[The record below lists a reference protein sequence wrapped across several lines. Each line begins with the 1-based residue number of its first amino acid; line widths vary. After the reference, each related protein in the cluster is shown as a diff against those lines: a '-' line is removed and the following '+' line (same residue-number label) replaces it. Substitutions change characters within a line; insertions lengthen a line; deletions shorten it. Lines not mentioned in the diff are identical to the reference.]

1 MLGQGNNAVR
11 TVLTISV
18 ERRVP
23 HQRDCANDGIEAAA
37 NVQAR
42 TRDSQIDPVHR
53 LI

>member
-1 MLGQGNNAVR
+1 M
-11 TVLTISV
+11 TISV

-23 HQRDCANDGIEAAA
+23 HHCDCANDGVEAAA

-42 TRDSQIDPVHR
+42 TRDSQIDPLHR